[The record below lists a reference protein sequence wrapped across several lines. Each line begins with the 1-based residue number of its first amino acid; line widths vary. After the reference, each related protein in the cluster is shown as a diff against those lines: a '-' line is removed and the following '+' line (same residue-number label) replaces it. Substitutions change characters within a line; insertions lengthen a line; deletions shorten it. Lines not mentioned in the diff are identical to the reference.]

1 MTPLRATL
9 VSDGSSDRVLVPVI
23 RWLLGLHAS
32 PGVGSVDWA
41 DPRLSAG
48 RSISERLRTAAE
60 SYPCDLLCVHRDA
73 ERASLAARQDEIRRA
88 LISWSHP
95 AVCVVPVRMQEAWF
109 LFDAMALRT
118 AAGNPGGRMA
128 LPLPPARSVE
138 RLPDPK
144 RHLHQLLRRASGLRG
159 RHLERFDARL
169 HVHRLAEV
177 VRDYTPLRRLGAFRV
192 CERELRD
199 VLRQNGWLRGTT

>member
-23 RWLLGLHAS
+23 RWLLDVHAS

-41 DPRLSAG
+41 DPRISAG
-48 RSISERLRTAAE
+48 RSLSERLGAAVE
-60 SYPCDLLCVHRDA
+60 SYPCDLLFVHRDA
-73 ERASLAARQDEIRRA
+73 ERASLAARQREIRRA
-88 LISWSHP
+88 LSGWSHP

-109 LFDAMALRT
+109 LFDAAALRT

-128 LPLPPARSVE
+128 LSLPPARSVE
-138 RLPDPK
+138 GLPDPK

-159 RHLERFDARL
+159 RHLERFDPRL
-169 HVHRLAEV
+169 HAHRLADV
-177 VRDYTPLRRLGAFRV
+177 MRDYAPLRRLSAFRV
-192 CERELRD
+192 FERELWG